1 MNAQLK
7 NVLGV
12 IVFTLLALPTLA
24 QHKIAMTSGMLE
36 LKELTNVAVEGY
48 SGNEVVIETAGS
60 YKIPERAKG
69 LKPVNGMGLTDNT
82 GIGLSVK
89 DEGKDR
95 KVVQQVAR
103 NNDAKYLIKV
113 PKGVKVK
120 YVNSSIHGDDFQA
133 KNIAGEM
140 EVQTLGGD
148 IKMIDVTG
156 PMTVNSVHGN
166 VDVVFTNVFQDLPS
180 SIATVHGD
188 LDVTL
193 PKSTNANLSLAT
205 NWGEVYSDLDI
216 KVENADGMKV
226 YGDKKISGK
235 LGSGGVN
242 LSLSATH
249 GNVYLR
255 GK

>member
-1 MNAQLK
+1 MKTQVK
-7 NVLGV
+7 SVLG
-12 IVFTLLALPTLA
+12 ILVFTLLALPALA
-24 QHKIAMTSGMLE
+24 QHKIAMTSGVLE

-69 LKPVNGMGLTDNT
+69 LRPVNGMGLSDNT
-82 GIGLSVK
+82 GIGLAVK

-95 KVVQQVAR
+95 KVVHQVAR
-103 NNDAKYLIKV
+103 NDDAKYVVKV

-120 YVNSSIHGDDFQA
+120 YVNSSIHGDDFHAQ
-133 KNIAGEM
+133 NITGEI

-156 PMTVNSVHGN
+156 PMTVNSVHGD
-166 VDVVFTNVFQDLPS
+166 VDVIFTSVFQDLPS

-188 LDVTL
+188 VDVTI
-193 PKSTNANLSLAT
+193 PASTNANLNVST

-216 KVENADGMKV
+216 KVENTDGMKV
-226 YGDKKISGK
+226 YGSKKINGK